1 MGEGDLSGGRRA
13 LDFEGGM
20 SFAGGVMVPEM
31 ETPPCTDPLLELES
45 GLTVLTDGEGGVTVA
60 VSIFVGRTTEFRFKA
75 R

>member
-1 MGEGDLSGGRRA
+1 MGEGDLGGGRRV

-60 VSIFVGRTTEFRFKA
+60 VSKFVGRTTEFRFRA